1 MMGLLFL
8 LCVMH
13 VLWGAEAQER
23 TYLITAPKLWRVDST
38 ETVLVQLFGY
48 DQETTV
54 NLYIKDSLA
63 KDAKIF
69 ASQTVKLNAQ
79 NYYQAAATLRIFQG
93 IRKEDTEVY
102 LEAMSGS
109 FSTHIIIPLS
119 RENGFLF
126 IQTDKPLYT
135 PEQKVEV
142 RVYSFSEELRRSN
155 RPVTLTFMD
164 PDGIKI
170 EMIELTDINGV
181 KPLLPPFKI
190 PLKPKF
196 GVWKIEAAYTKD
208 FSTTATAEFEVKE
221 YVLPSISVRIQPEAN
236 FVSTVS
242 YEAFKLKI
250 LAKYIS
256 GAVVD
261 SAEVFLK
268 FGYISNH
275 DVVMI
280 PSTLRRYT
288 MYNGELNV
296 VLDIK
301 RALSKMGSGPQDLS
315 EMKDHF
321 LRVLVLL
328 QESTGGISQEA
339 VLSNIKFV
347 DAPFTLSLI
356 ATPAFIKPTLPYSIR
371 VLVKDPLGE
380 PIRGVPV
387 KARGTLTNTN
397 QEQEPLRFFGYLNE
411 ITQRSQQDGVTY
423 FICNIPSN
431 AAKAEFTFET
441 ADQQYPPDS
450 QAHLQL
456 RTEVYQSVN
465 QRYLYIDLPS
475 DLSSFEVDDYANI
488 KIHFSYRD
496 YLPLKTFSYQVIS
509 KGKVVKFAT
518 EQRVSEK
525 SQNINFKITADMVPS
540 ARLLVYYILSGE
552 QRAELVADSVWLDI
566 KAKCVNGLDVNLVS
580 TDRDYKPKD
589 MVQLSVTTKSGS
601 QRPLVALSAV
611 DKALYDL
618 RANDKDPMTK
628 VLRHIEHSDLGCG
641 GGGGRNNIDVFYR
654 TGLTFL
660 TNANVKA
667 STADEAC
674 TAVVRPKRSTIHPEE
689 LLEEL
694 KVADDIDETALQSKR
709 STTPLSDQFEERANQ
724 YGVYKL
730 WCLAGT
736 DSSPTLESCLERT
749 KRLTTQDKTS
759 KKVFY
764 DCCNFA
770 QELRAETSVKI
781 ILSGRESKPHETA
794 VRTKRS
800 TTPLNDQF
808 EEKANQY
815 GVYKL
820 WCLAGTESSPTLE
833 SCLDRTKRLTTPD
846 RKRKK
851 VFYDCCNF
859 AQELRAKAEEK
870 ITLSRSEVEFL
881 LDIKT
886 VQVRSYFPESW
897 LWEEHEIDRSGSH
910 VLTKS
915 LPDSLTTWEMKAV
928 GVFNNGICLADP
940 VEVRVSQAQSIDV
953 PLPYSMVRGE
963 QIELKGSVYNKK
975 NIDTTFRVTLSASD
989 GVCVFHG
996 TLWTD
1001 DGDPHVNKGKIG
1013 AHSVAL
1019 VRFFIMALEAGTHE
1033 LTFTLS
1039 TRSTVD
1045 TVVKKLRVVP
1055 EGVRKEIWIG
1065 GRLDP
1070 QGVYG
1075 KSANRVELR
1084 NSLPP
1089 NLVPKSTVDRL
1100 LIVNGEV
1107 LGELLSII
1115 TDPKGIMQLINLPR
1129 GSAEVELLGLLP
1141 VFYVYDYLERTEQW
1155 GQLGTAV
1162 SSIGLKR
1169 KIKEGITSIMSFK
1182 LEREHGFSLWK
1193 NKEPS
1198 TWLTALVV
1206 RTLAQVDKYVT
1217 VDHDILSN
1225 TIRWLIT
1232 QCQNPDGS
1240 FSEKSSYKPK
1250 RLMGAGADVTE
1261 RTVYLTSFVVIGIK
1275 NALTVPKSN
1284 LQIYQDAL
1292 ERAVQYLSL
1301 QVPKLKSLYVRA
1313 IAAYAMT
1320 LIDLNSWHAVNL
1332 YEKLKKESQIKG
1344 SPVIVRFWQEKDA
1357 PQDPL
1362 KPNKATALTVETTV
1376 YILLSTLLRGDI
1388 TYAKPIVNWLT
1399 QDQRYG
1405 GGFFSTQ
1412 DAILTLEAVTK
1423 YRILAQKAFLQME
1436 VDVSYRSKGT
1446 IGHISLSQSKPVGKP
1461 IEVAYAD
1468 DVILKTA
1475 FSSGV
1480 SFANLR
1486 TVYYETIQKDENCHF
1501 DLSIDVHPRDPAAD
1515 EPMKRS
1521 PRIVACAK
1529 YKPHENEVELEAGHT
1544 VMEINLPTGVSPVL
1558 EDLKRF
1564 RDGLES
1570 RISDYEINGNVL
1582 VLQMDSIPSDE
1593 FYCVGFR
1600 IQEVFQTGMNS
1611 ASLFKVY
1618 EYHDPDNQCSKF
1630 YYTQSRRLLRLCSGT
1645 QCQCMA
1651 AECCKFKAS
1660 IDDKITAKQKK
1671 EDVCRDSIKYAF
1683 KVKITST
1690 TAEGDFLTYN
1700 ANVEQTLK
1708 KGSEDIKK
1716 DSEIG
1721 FVKKATCSSTNL
1733 EIGKQ
1738 YLIMGAEI
1746 MQLRVNRSYKYKFPL
1761 DSQASVE
1768 WWPTDF
1774 DCLDS
1779 RCRDYVNV
1787 LNDFEFDFTFEG
1799 CNGT

>member
-1 MMGLLFL
+1 MMGLLLL

-13 VLWGAEAQER
+13 VLWVTEAQER
-23 TYLITAPKLWRVDST
+23 TFLITAPKLWRVDAT

-48 DQETTV
+48 DQETRV
-54 NLYIKDSLA
+54 NLYVKNSLA
-63 KDAKIF
+63 KDAIIY
-69 ASQTVKLNAQ
+69 ASQTVNLNAQ
-79 NYYQAAATLRIFQG
+79 NYYQAAATLRIFH
-93 IRKEDTEVY
+93 IPAEVPEVT
-102 LEAMSGS
+102 LEAVS
-109 FSTHIIIPLS
+109 STFHAHTEIPLS
-119 RENGFLF
+119 RVNGFLF

-135 PEQKVEV
+135 PEQNVEV
-142 RVYSFSEELRRSN
+142 RVYSLNEELRKSN
-155 RPVTLTFMD
+155 RSVTLTFMD
-164 PDGIKI
+164 PDGIKV

-196 GVWKIEAAYTKD
+196 GVWKIEATFTKD
-208 FSTTATAEFEVKE
+208 FSTTATAEFEIKE

-236 FVSTVS
+236 FVSSVN
-242 YEAFKLKI
+242 YEEFKLKI

-268 FGYISNH
+268 FGYIRNNA
-275 DVVMI
+275 VVMI
-280 PSTLRRYT
+280 PSTIRRYT
-288 MYNGELNV
+288 MYNGELDV
-296 VLDIK
+296 VLNIK
-301 RALSKMGSGPQDLS
+301 RALTKMSSGPQDLRG
-315 EMKDHF
+315 MNGHF
-321 LRVLVLL
+321 LHVLVLL
-328 QESTGGISQEA
+328 QETSGGISQEA
-339 VLSNIKFV
+339 VLSNIKIV

-356 ATPAFIKPTLPYSIR
+356 ATPAFIKPSLPYTIR

-380 PIRGVPV
+380 PMRGVPV

-397 QEQEPLRFFGYLNE
+397 QEQEPLRFLGHLDE
-411 ITQRSQQDGVTY
+411 IKHTSQQDGVTY

-441 ADQQYPPDS
+441 DDQRYPPDS
-450 QAHLQL
+450 QAHFQL
-456 RTEVYQSVN
+456 KTVVYHSEN

-475 DLSSFEVDDYANI
+475 DLSSFEVGDYANI

-496 YLPLKTFSYQVIS
+496 YLPLKTFSYQIIS
-509 KGKVVKFAT
+509 KGKVVKFET
-518 EQRVSEK
+518 VQRVSEK
-525 SQNINFKITADMVPS
+525 SQNINFKVTANMVPS

-552 QRAELVADSVWLDI
+552 QRSELVADSVWLDI
-566 KAKCVNGLDVNLVS
+566 KAKCVNGLDVSLVS
-580 TDRDYKPKD
+580 TNMYYKPKD
-589 MVQLSVTTKSGS
+589 TFQLSVMTKSDS
-601 QRPLVALSAV
+601 QRSLVALSAV
-611 DKALYDL
+611 DMALYDL
-618 RANDKDPMTK
+618 RANHKNPMTK
-628 VLRHIEHSDLGCG
+628 VLRLIEHSDLGCG

-660 TNANVKA
+660 TNANVKS

-674 TAVVRPKRSTIHPEE
+674 TAVVRPKRSTIHPKE

-694 KVADDIDETALQSKR
+694 EVEDDTDETALR
-709 STTPLSDQFEERANQ
+709 S
-724 YGVYKL
+724 
-730 WCLAGT
+730 
-736 DSSPTLESCLERT
+736 
-749 KRLTTQDKTS
+749 
-759 KKVFY
+759 
-764 DCCNFA
+764 
-770 QELRAETSVKI
+770 
-781 ILSGRESKPHETA
+781 
-794 VRTKRS
+794 KRS

-808 EEKANQY
+808 EEKAKQY
-815 GVYKL
+815 GIYKSC
-820 WCLAGTESSPTLE
+820 CLAGTESSSHLE
-833 SCLDRTKRLTTPD
+833 SCLDRTKRLTIQD
-846 RKRKK
+846 RKCKKVFYDCCGFAKELQAKTEEIILSRHTEKPHETAVRKKRSTTPVNDEFEVKANQYGMYKLWCLAGTERIPILESCADRTKRLSTQDKRCKK

-859 AQELRAKAEEK
+859 ARDVWTKAAEK
-870 ITLSRSEVEFL
+870 IVLSRSEVEFL
-881 LDIKT
+881 LNEKI
-886 VQVRSYFPESW
+886 VEVRSYFPESW
-897 LWEEHEIDRSGSH
+897 LWEEYEIDRSGSL

-928 GVFNNGICLADP
+928 GVFNNGICLSDP
-940 VEVRVSQAQSIDV
+940 VEVRVSQDLSIDV

-963 QIELKGSVYNKK
+963 QIELKGSVYNKR
-975 NIDTTFRVTLSASD
+975 NRDIRYSVTLSASD

-996 TLWTD
+996 TLWTQ
-1001 DGDPHVNKGKIG
+1001 DGDPHVNKGRIG
-1013 AHSVAL
+1013 PQSVAM
-1019 VRFFIMALEAGTHE
+1019 VRFYIMALEAGTHE

-1039 TRSTVD
+1039 TMSTMD

-1055 EGVRKEIWIG
+1055 EGVRKEMWIG

-1084 NSLPP
+1084 NSLPL
-1089 NLVPKSTVDRL
+1089 NLVPKSTVDRVL
-1100 LIVNGEV
+1100 TVNGEV

-1141 VFYVYDYLERTEQW
+1141 VFYVYDYVEQTELW

-1162 SSIGLKR
+1162 SSTGLKR
-1169 KIKEGITSIMSFK
+1169 KINEGITSIMSFK
-1182 LEREHGFSLWK
+1182 LQREHSFSLWK

-1217 VDHDILSN
+1217 VDHDVLSN

-1261 RTVYLTSFVVIGIK
+1261 QTVYLTSFVVIGIK
-1275 NALTVPKSN
+1275 NALGVPKSN

-1292 ERAVQYLSL
+1292 DRAVQYLSL
-1301 QVPKLKSLYVRA
+1301 HVLKLKSLYVRA

-1332 YEKLKKESQIKG
+1332 YEKLKKESEIKG
-1344 SPVIVRFWQEKDA
+1344 SPAIVRFWQEKDVS
-1357 PQDPL
+1357 QDPL

-1376 YILLSTLLRGDI
+1376 YVLLSTLLRGDI

-1412 DAILTLEAVTK
+1412 DAILTLEAITK
-1423 YRILAQKAFLQME
+1423 YRILAKKAFLQME
-1436 VDVSYRSKGT
+1436 VDVSYRSKGP

-1461 IEVAYAD
+1461 IEVAYTD

-1475 FSSGV
+1475 YSSGV

-1486 TVYYETIQKDENCHF
+1486 TVYYETIQNDENCRF
-1501 DLSIDVHPRDPAAD
+1501 DLSIDVHPRNPSSH
-1515 EPMKRS
+1515 EPMERS

-1529 YKPHENEVELEAGHT
+1529 FKPHENEVELEAGHT

-1558 EDLKRF
+1558 EDLKKF

-1582 VLQMDSIPSDE
+1582 TLQMDSIPSDDL
-1593 FYCVGFR
+1593 YCVGFR
-1600 IQEVFQTGMNS
+1600 IQEVFQTGTNS

-1645 QCQCMA
+1645 QCHCMA

-1660 IDDKITAKQKK
+1660 TDDKITTKQRKQ
-1671 EDVCRDSIKYAF
+1671 DMCRDSIKYAF

-1700 ANVEQTLK
+1700 AKVEQTLK

-1716 DSEIG
+1716 DSEIS

-1733 EIGKQ
+1733 EIEKQ

-1768 WWPTDF
+1768 WWPTDS

-1779 RCRDYVNV
+1779 RCRDYAND

>member
-1 MMGLLFL
+1 MGLLLL

-13 VLWGAEAQER
+13 VLWVTEAQER
-23 TYLITAPKLWRVDST
+23 TFLITAPKLWRVDAT

-48 DQETTV
+48 DQETRV
-54 NLYIKDSLA
+54 NLYVKNSLA
-63 KDAKIF
+63 KDAIIY
-69 ASQTVKLNAQ
+69 ASQTVNLNAQ
-79 NYYQAAATLRIFQG
+79 NYYQAAATLRIFH
-93 IRKEDTEVY
+93 IPAEVPEVT
-102 LEAMSGS
+102 LEAVS
-109 FSTHIIIPLS
+109 STFHAHTEIPLS
-119 RENGFLF
+119 RVNGFLF

-135 PEQKVEV
+135 PEQNVEV
-142 RVYSFSEELRRSN
+142 RVYSLNEELRKSN
-155 RPVTLTFMD
+155 RSVTLTFMMSR
-164 PDGIKI
+164 I
-170 EMIELTDINGV
+170 
-181 KPLLPPFKI
+181 FKVPI
-190 PLKPKF
+190 
-196 GVWKIEAAYTKD
+196 
-208 FSTTATAEFEVKE
+208 
-221 YVLPSISVRIQPEAN
+221 SISVRIQPEAN
-236 FVSTVS
+236 FVSSVN
-242 YEAFKLKI
+242 YEEFKLKI

-268 FGYISNH
+268 FGYIRNNA
-275 DVVMI
+275 VVMI
-280 PSTLRRYT
+280 PSTIRRYT
-288 MYNGELNV
+288 MYNGELDV
-296 VLDIK
+296 VLNIK
-301 RALSKMGSGPQDLS
+301 RALTKMSSGPQDLRG
-315 EMKDHF
+315 MNGHF
-321 LRVLVLL
+321 LHVLVLL
-328 QESTGGISQEA
+328 QETSGGISQEA
-339 VLSNIKFV
+339 VLSNIKIV

-356 ATPAFIKPTLPYSIR
+356 ATPAFIKPSLPYTIR

-380 PIRGVPV
+380 PMRGVPV

-397 QEQEPLRFFGYLNE
+397 QEQEPLRFLGHLDE
-411 ITQRSQQDGVTY
+411 IKHTSQQDGVTY

-441 ADQQYPPDS
+441 DDQRYPPDS
-450 QAHLQL
+450 QAHFQL
-456 RTEVYQSVN
+456 KTVVYHSEN

-475 DLSSFEVDDYANI
+475 DLSSFEVGDYANI

-496 YLPLKTFSYQVIS
+496 YLPLKTFSYQIIS
-509 KGKVVKFAT
+509 KGKVVKFET
-518 EQRVSEK
+518 VQRVSEK
-525 SQNINFKITADMVPS
+525 SQNINFKVTANMVPS

-552 QRAELVADSVWLDI
+552 QRSELVADSVWLDI
-566 KAKCVNGLDVNLVS
+566 KAKCVNGLDVSLVS
-580 TDRDYKPKD
+580 TNMYYKPKD
-589 MVQLSVTTKSGS
+589 TFQLSVMTKSDS
-601 QRPLVALSAV
+601 QRSLVALSAV
-611 DKALYDL
+611 DMALYDL
-618 RANDKDPMTK
+618 RANHKNPMTK
-628 VLRHIEHSDLGCG
+628 VLRLIEHSDLGCG

-660 TNANVKA
+660 TNANVKS

-674 TAVVRPKRSTIHPEE
+674 TAVVRPKRSTIHPKE

-694 KVADDIDETALQSKR
+694 
-709 STTPLSDQFEERANQ
+709 ANQ
-724 YGVYKL
+724 YGMYKL

-736 DSSPTLESCLERT
+736 ERIPILESCADRT
-749 KRLTTQDKTS
+749 KRLSTQDKRC

-770 QELRAETSVKI
+770 RDVW
-781 ILSGRESKPHETA
+781 
-794 VRTKRS
+794 TK
-800 TTPLNDQF
+800 
-808 EEKANQY
+808 A
-815 GVYKL
+815 
-820 WCLAGTESSPTLE
+820 A
-833 SCLDRTKRLTTPD
+833 
-846 RKRKK
+846 
-851 VFYDCCNF
+851 
-859 AQELRAKAEEK
+859 EK
-870 ITLSRSEVEFL
+870 IVLSRSEVEFL
-881 LDIKT
+881 LNEKI
-886 VQVRSYFPESW
+886 VEVRSYFPESW
-897 LWEEHEIDRSGSH
+897 LWEEYEIDRSGSL

-928 GVFNNGICLADP
+928 GVFNNGICLSDP
-940 VEVRVSQAQSIDV
+940 VEVRVSQDLSIDV

-963 QIELKGSVYNKK
+963 QIELKGSVYNKR
-975 NIDTTFRVTLSASD
+975 NRDIRYSVTLSASD

-996 TLWTD
+996 TLWTQ
-1001 DGDPHVNKGKIG
+1001 DGDPHVNKGRIG
-1013 AHSVAL
+1013 PQSVAM
-1019 VRFFIMALEAGTHE
+1019 VRFYIMALEAGTHE

-1039 TRSTVD
+1039 TMSTMD

-1055 EGVRKEIWIG
+1055 EGVRKEMWIG

-1084 NSLPP
+1084 NSLPL
-1089 NLVPKSTVDRL
+1089 NLVPKSTVDRVL
-1100 LIVNGEV
+1100 GVYDLYSV

-1141 VFYVYDYLERTEQW
+1141 VFYVYDYVEQTELW

-1162 SSIGLKR
+1162 SSTGLKR
-1169 KIKEGITSIMSFK
+1169 KINEGITSIMSFK
-1182 LEREHGFSLWK
+1182 LQREHSFSLWK

-1217 VDHDILSN
+1217 VDHDVLSN

-1261 RTVYLTSFVVIGIK
+1261 QTVYLTSFVVIGIK
-1275 NALTVPKSN
+1275 NALGVPKSN

-1292 ERAVQYLSL
+1292 DRAVQYLSL
-1301 QVPKLKSLYVRA
+1301 HVLKLKSLYVRA

-1332 YEKLKKESQIKG
+1332 YEKLKKDLG
-1344 SPVIVRFWQEKDA
+1344 SPAIVRFWQEKDVS
-1357 PQDPL
+1357 QDPL

-1376 YILLSTLLRGDI
+1376 YVLLSTLLRGDI

-1412 DAILTLEAVTK
+1412 DAILTLEAITK
-1423 YRILAQKAFLQME
+1423 YRILAKKAFLQME
-1436 VDVSYRSKGT
+1436 VDVSYRSKGP

-1461 IEVAYAD
+1461 IEVAYTD

-1475 FSSGV
+1475 YSSGV

-1486 TVYYETIQKDENCHF
+1486 TVYYETIQNDENCRF
-1501 DLSIDVHPRDPAAD
+1501 DLSIDVHPRNPSSH
-1515 EPMKRS
+1515 EPMERS

-1529 YKPHENEVELEAGHT
+1529 FKPHENEVELEAGHT

-1558 EDLKRF
+1558 EDLKKVRNSAQ
-1564 RDGLES
+1564 DGLES

-1582 VLQMDSIPSDE
+1582 TLQMDSIPSDDL
-1593 FYCVGFR
+1593 YCVGFR
-1600 IQEVFQTGMNS
+1600 IQEVFQTGTNS

-1645 QCQCMA
+1645 QCHCMA

-1660 IDDKITAKQKK
+1660 TDDKITTKQRKQ
-1671 EDVCRDSIKYAF
+1671 DMCRDSIKYAF

-1700 ANVEQTLK
+1700 AKVEQTLK
-1708 KGSEDIKK
+1708 KGRSEDIKK
-1716 DSEIG
+1716 DSEIS

-1733 EIGKQ
+1733 EIEKQ
-1738 YLIMGAEI
+1738 YLIMVYQFYIISSCTKQFKLTNPKI
-1746 MQLRVNRSYKYKFPL
+1746 M
-1761 DSQASVE
+1761 ASVE
-1768 WWPTDF
+1768 WWPTDS

-1779 RCRDYVNV
+1779 RCRDYAND

>member
-1 MMGLLFL
+1 MGLLLL

-13 VLWGAEAQER
+13 VLWVTEAQER
-23 TYLITAPKLWRVDST
+23 TFLITAPKLWRVDAT

-48 DQETTV
+48 DQETRV
-54 NLYIKDSLA
+54 NLYVKNSLA
-63 KDAKIF
+63 KDAIIY
-69 ASQTVKLNAQ
+69 ASQTVNLNAQ
-79 NYYQAAATLRIFQG
+79 NYYQAAATLRIFH
-93 IRKEDTEVY
+93 IPAEVPEVT
-102 LEAMSGS
+102 LEAVS
-109 FSTHIIIPLS
+109 STFHAHTEIPLS
-119 RENGFLF
+119 RVNGFLF

-135 PEQKVEV
+135 PEQNVEV
-142 RVYSFSEELRRSN
+142 RVYSLNEELRKSN
-155 RPVTLTFMD
+155 RSVTLTFMD
-164 PDGIKI
+164 PDGIKV

-196 GVWKIEAAYTKD
+196 GVWKIEATFTKD
-208 FSTTATAEFEVKE
+208 FSTTATAEFEIKE

-236 FVSTVS
+236 FVSSVN
-242 YEAFKLKI
+242 YEEFKLKI

-268 FGYISNH
+268 FGYIRNNA
-275 DVVMI
+275 VVMI
-280 PSTLRRYT
+280 PSTIRRYT
-288 MYNGELNV
+288 VKHLTILLTPSQKDIFADCY
-296 VLDIK
+296 VLV
-301 RALSKMGSGPQDLS
+301 
-315 EMKDHF
+315 
-321 LRVLVLL
+321 RVLQVQSLPSLL
-328 QESTGGISQEA
+328 SGGISQEA
-339 VLSNIKFV
+339 VLSNIKIV

-356 ATPAFIKPTLPYSIR
+356 ATPAFIKPSLPYTIR

-380 PIRGVPV
+380 PMRGVPV

-397 QEQEPLRFFGYLNE
+397 QEQEPLRFLGHLDE
-411 ITQRSQQDGVTY
+411 IKHTSQQDGVTY

-441 ADQQYPPDS
+441 DDQRYPPDS
-450 QAHLQL
+450 QAHFQL
-456 RTEVYQSVN
+456 KTVVYHSEN

-475 DLSSFEVDDYANI
+475 DLSSFEVGDYANI

-496 YLPLKTFSYQVIS
+496 YLPLKTFSYQIIS
-509 KGKVVKFAT
+509 KGKVVKFET
-518 EQRVSEK
+518 VQRVSEK
-525 SQNINFKITADMVPS
+525 SQNINFKVTANMVPS

-552 QRAELVADSVWLDI
+552 QRSELVADSVWLDI
-566 KAKCVNGLDVNLVS
+566 KAKCVSLVS
-580 TDRDYKPKD
+580 TNMYYKPKD
-589 MVQLSVTTKSGS
+589 TFQLSVMTKSDS
-601 QRPLVALSAV
+601 QRSLVALSAV
-611 DKALYDL
+611 DMALYDL
-618 RANDKDPMTK
+618 RANHKNPMTK
-628 VLRHIEHSDLGCG
+628 VLRLIEHSDLGCG

-660 TNANVKA
+660 TNANVKS

-674 TAVVRPKRSTIHPEE
+674 TAVVRPKRSTIHPKE

-694 KVADDIDETALQSKR
+694 
-709 STTPLSDQFEERANQ
+709 ANQ
-724 YGVYKL
+724 YGMYKL

-736 DSSPTLESCLERT
+736 ERIPILESCADRT
-749 KRLTTQDKTS
+749 KRLSTQDKRC

-770 QELRAETSVKI
+770 RDVW
-781 ILSGRESKPHETA
+781 
-794 VRTKRS
+794 TK
-800 TTPLNDQF
+800 
-808 EEKANQY
+808 A
-815 GVYKL
+815 
-820 WCLAGTESSPTLE
+820 A
-833 SCLDRTKRLTTPD
+833 
-846 RKRKK
+846 
-851 VFYDCCNF
+851 
-859 AQELRAKAEEK
+859 EK
-870 ITLSRSEVEFL
+870 IVLSRSEVEFL
-881 LDIKT
+881 LNEKI
-886 VQVRSYFPESW
+886 VEVRSYFPESW
-897 LWEEHEIDRSGSH
+897 LWEEYEIDRSGSL

-928 GVFNNGICLADP
+928 GVFNNGICLSDP
-940 VEVRVSQAQSIDV
+940 VEVRVSQDLSIDV

-963 QIELKGSVYNKK
+963 QIELKGSVYNKR
-975 NIDTTFRVTLSASD
+975 NRDIRYSVTLSASD

-996 TLWTD
+996 TLWTQ
-1001 DGDPHVNKGKIG
+1001 DGDPHVNKGRIG
-1013 AHSVAL
+1013 PQSVAM
-1019 VRFFIMALEAGTHE
+1019 VRFYIMALEAGTHE

-1039 TRSTVD
+1039 TMSTMD

-1055 EGVRKEIWIG
+1055 EGVRKEMWIG

-1075 KSANRVELR
+1075 KDFLKGLFYFLR
-1084 NSLPP
+1084 NSLPL
-1089 NLVPKSTVDRL
+1089 NLVPKSTVDRVL
-1100 LIVNGEV
+1100 TVNGEV

-1141 VFYVYDYLERTEQW
+1141 VFYVYDYVEQTELW

-1162 SSIGLKR
+1162 SSTGLKR
-1169 KIKEGITSIMSFK
+1169 KINEGITSIMSFK
-1182 LEREHGFSLWK
+1182 LQREHSFSLWK

-1217 VDHDILSN
+1217 VDHDVLSN

-1261 RTVYLTSFVVIGIK
+1261 QTVYLTSFVVIGIK
-1275 NALTVPKSN
+1275 NALGVPKGLS

-1292 ERAVQYLSL
+1292 DRAVQYLSL
-1301 QVPKLKSLYVRA
+1301 HVLKLKSLYVRA

-1332 YEKLKKESQIKG
+1332 YEKLKKESEIKG
-1344 SPVIVRFWQEKDA
+1344 SPAIVRFWQEKDVS
-1357 PQDPL
+1357 QDPL

-1376 YILLSTLLRGDI
+1376 YVLLSTLLRGDI

-1412 DAILTLEAVTK
+1412 DAILTLEAITK
-1423 YRILAQKAFLQME
+1423 YRILAKKAFLQME
-1436 VDVSYRSKGT
+1436 VDVSYRSKGP

-1461 IEVAYAD
+1461 IEVAYTD

-1475 FSSGV
+1475 YSSGV

-1486 TVYYETIQKDENCHF
+1486 TVYYETIQNDENCRF
-1501 DLSIDVHPRDPAAD
+1501 DLSIDVHPLTY
-1515 EPMKRS
+1515 S
-1521 PRIVACAK
+1521 QIVRFLSHRF
-1529 YKPHENEVELEAGHT
+1529 KPHENEVELEAGHT

-1558 EDLKRF
+1558 EDLKKVRNSAQ
-1564 RDGLES
+1564 DGLES

-1582 VLQMDSIPSDE
+1582 TLQMDSIPSDDL
-1593 FYCVGFR
+1593 YCVGFR
-1600 IQEVFQTGMNS
+1600 IQEVFQTGTNS

-1618 EYHDPDNQCSKF
+1618 EYHDPGKCSKF

-1645 QCQCMA
+1645 QCHCMA

-1660 IDDKITAKQKK
+1660 TDDKITTKQRKQ
-1671 EDVCRDSIKYAF
+1671 DMCRDSIKYAF

-1700 ANVEQTLK
+1700 AKVEQTLK

-1716 DSEIG
+1716 DSEIS

-1733 EIGKQ
+1733 EIEKQ

-1768 WWPTDF
+1768 WWPTDS

-1779 RCRDYVNV
+1779 RCRDYAND

>member
-1 MMGLLFL
+1 MSLLFL
-8 LCVMH
+8 LCVVH
-13 VLWGAEAQER
+13 VLWVTEAQEG
-23 TYLITAPKLWRVDST
+23 TFLITAPKLWRVDAT

-48 DQETTV
+48 NQETTV
-54 NLYIKDSLA
+54 NLHVKNSLA
-63 KDAKIF
+63 KDAIIY
-69 ASQTVKLNAQ
+69 ASQTVNLNAQ
-79 NYYQAAATLRIFQG
+79 NHYQAAATLRVFQVP
-93 IRKEDTEVY
+93 KEVPEVI
-102 LEAMSGS
+102 LEAVSS
-109 FSTHIIIPLS
+109 IFYTHKEIPLS
-119 RENGFLF
+119 RVNGFLF

-135 PEQKVEV
+135 PEQNVEV
-142 RVYSFSEELRRSN
+142 RVYSFNEELRKSN

-164 PDGIKI
+164 PDGIII

-196 GVWKIEAAYTKD
+196 GVWKIEATYTKD
-208 FSTTATAEFEVKE
+208 FSTTATAEFEIKE

-236 FVSTVS
+236 FVSSVN
-242 YEAFKLKI
+242 YEEFKLKI
-250 LAKYIS
+250 LAKYIN

-268 FGYISNH
+268 FGYISNNA
-275 DVVMI
+275 VTMI

-296 VLDIK
+296 ALNIK
-301 RALSKMGSGPQDLS
+301 SALSKMSSGPQDLS
-315 EMKDHF
+315 GMNGYF

-328 QESTGGISQEA
+328 QETTGGISQEA
-339 VLSNIKFV
+339 VLSNIKIV
-347 DAPFTLSLI
+347 EAPFTLSLI
-356 ATPAFIKPTLPYSIR
+356 ATPAFIKPSLPYAIR

-380 PIRGVPV
+380 PMRGVPV

-397 QEQEPLRFFGYLNE
+397 QEQEPLRFLGYLDE
-411 ITQRSQQDGVTY
+411 IKQTSQQDGVAY

-431 AAKAEFTFET
+431 AAKAEFTFDT
-441 ADQQYPPDS
+441 ADKQYPPDS

-456 RTEVYQSVN
+456 KTEIYHSVN

-475 DLSSFEVDDYANI
+475 DLSSFEVNDYANI

-496 YLPLKTFSYQVIS
+496 YLPLKTFSYQVMNTKIIS
-509 KGKVVKFAT
+509 KGKVVKFET
-518 EQRVSEK
+518 VQRVSEK
-525 SQNINFKITADMVPS
+525 SQNINFKVTADMVPS

-552 QRAELVADSVWLDI
+552 QRSELVADSVWLDI

-580 TDRDYKPKD
+580 TDQHYKPKD
-589 MVQLSVTTKSGS
+589 QVQLSVKTKSDS

-611 DKALYDL
+611 DMALYDL
-618 RANDKDPMTK
+618 RANHKNPMTK

-641 GGGGRNNIDVFYR
+641 GGGGQNNIDVFYR
-654 TGLTFL
+654 SGLTFL

-667 STADEAC
+667 STVDEAC
-674 TAVVRPKRSTIHPEE
+674 TAVVRPKRSTIHPKD

-694 KVADDIDETALQSKR
+694 EVEDDTDETALR
-709 STTPLSDQFEERANQ
+709 RHTE
-724 YGVYKL
+724 
-730 WCLAGT
+730 
-736 DSSPTLESCLERT
+736 
-749 KRLTTQDKTS
+749 
-759 KKVFY
+759 
-764 DCCNFA
+764 
-770 QELRAETSVKI
+770 
-781 ILSGRESKPHETA
+781 KPHETA
-794 VRTKRS
+794 VRKKRS
-800 TTPLNDQF
+800 TTTLNDQF
-808 EEKANQY
+808 EEKAKQY
-815 GVYKL
+815 GVYML
-820 WCLAGTESSPTLE
+820 WCLAGTESIPVLE
-833 SCLDRTKRLTTPD
+833 SCADRAKRLKTQD
-846 RKRKK
+846 KRCKK
-851 VFYDCCNF
+851 VFHDCCNF
-859 AQELRAKAEEK
+859 AREAWAKAAEK
-870 ITLSRSEVEFL
+870 IALSRSDVEFL
-881 LDIKT
+881 LNEKI

-897 LWEEHEIDRSGSH
+897 LWEEHEMDGSGSL

-940 VEVRVSQAQSIDV
+940 VEVHVSQALSIDV

-975 NIDTTFRVTLSASD
+975 NLDTRYTVTLSASE

-996 TLWTD
+996 TLWTK
-1001 DGDPHVNKGKIG
+1001 DGNPHVNKGKIG
-1013 AHSVAL
+1013 PHSVAL
-1019 VRFFIMALEAGTHE
+1019 VRFYIMALEAGTHE

-1039 TRSTVD
+1039 TMLTMDV
-1045 TVVKKLRVVP
+1045 VVKKLRVVP
-1055 EGVRKEIWIG
+1055 EGVRKEMWIG

-1070 QGVYG
+1070 QGVY
-1075 KSANRVELR
+1075 
-1084 NSLPP
+1084 
-1089 NLVPKSTVDRL
+1089 
-1100 LIVNGEV
+1100 GEV

-1141 VFYVYDYLERTEQW
+1141 VFYVYDYVEQTEQW

-1162 SSIGLKR
+1162 SSTGLKR

-1182 LEREHGFSLWK
+1182 LQREHSFSLWK

-1217 VDHDILSN
+1217 VDHDVLSN
-1225 TIRWLIT
+1225 TVRWLIT
-1232 QCQNPDGS
+1232 QCQNSDGS

-1261 RTVYLTSFVVIGIK
+1261 QTVYLTSFVVIGIK

-1292 ERAVQYLSL
+1292 DKAVQYLSL
-1301 QVPKLKSLYVRA
+1301 QVLKLKSLYVRA

-1344 SPVIVRFWQEKDA
+1344 SPAIVRFWQEKDSA
-1357 PQDPL
+1357 QDPL

-1376 YILLSTLLRGDI
+1376 YVLLSTLLRGDL

-1412 DAILTLEAVTK
+1412 DAILTLEAITK

-1436 VDVSYRSKGT
+1436 VDVSYRTKGP

-1461 IEVAYAD
+1461 IE
-1468 DVILKTA
+1468 
-1475 FSSGV
+1475 
-1480 SFANLR
+1480 LR
-1486 TVYYETIQKDENCHF
+1486 TVYYETIQNDENCRF
-1501 DLSIDVHPRDPAAD
+1501 DLSIDVHPRNPSSNDPM
-1515 EPMKRS
+1515 ERS

-1529 YKPHENEVELEAGHT
+1529 FKPLENEVELEAGHT
-1544 VMEINLPTGVSPVL
+1544 VMEITLPTGVSPVI
-1558 EDLKRF
+1558 EDLKK
-1564 RDGLES
+1564 
-1570 RISDYEINGNVL
+1570 
-1582 VLQMDSIPSDE
+1582 IPSDDM
-1593 FYCVGFR
+1593 YCVGFR
-1600 IQEVFQTGMNS
+1600 IQEVFHTGMNS

-1660 IDDKITAKQKK
+1660 TDDKITAKERKQ
-1671 EDVCRDSIKYAF
+1671 DVCRDSIKYAF

-1716 DSEIG
+1716 DSEVG

-1746 MQLRVNRSYKYKFPL
+1746 MQLRVGRSYKYKFPL

-1768 WWPTDF
+1768 WWPTDS
-1774 DCLDS
+1774 DCQDS
-1779 RCRDYVNV
+1779 RCREYANV